1 MLNSKPGK
9 CNDGSDWRPL
19 PSLIASNVSM
29 WLLSIPYTL
38 LLTLP
43 FYLLIAL
50 GGGGVLWALG
60 VSPAFR
66 RIWLGSTSVLYL
78 VAFVAFWYLQYS
90 LVAFKAFLAR
100 QPKAMIKGS
109 SLQFGNVIDLC
120 VQHMFRRESMINS
133 LVIRLEN
140 WSEIL
145 RDDHDSTYSQQL
157 IHQTTFANSDNY
169 AHQKDHKHLNLPLE
183 SNSVGPDAP
192 LNIYT
197 TLQLPMQEE
206 WNSLLQQVAE
216 TSNVSNEEIEGTLM
230 VILKIEILSG
240 VEYYTEHRLSE
251 PMRYLNQGVKT
262 IPFAR

>member
-1 MLNSKPGK
+1 MPGTLV
-9 CNDGSDWRPL
+9 GE
-19 PSLIASNVSM
+19 
-29 WLLSIPYTL
+29 LLEEAVGLEDRAGDPEY
-38 LLTLP
+38 
-43 FYLLIAL
+43 
-50 GGGGVLWALG
+50 
-60 VSPAFR
+60 
-66 RIWLGSTSVLYL
+66 
-78 VAFVAFWYLQYS
+78 VAYVDTDRTTVA
-90 LVAFKAFLAR
+90 
-100 QPKAMIKGS
+100 
-109 SLQFGNVIDLC
+109 
-120 VQHMFRRESMINS
+120 
-133 LVIRLEN
+133 
-140 WSEIL
+140 
-145 RDDHDSTYSQQL
+145 
-157 IHQTTFANSDNY
+157 
-169 AHQKDHKHLNLPLE
+169 KHLNLPLE